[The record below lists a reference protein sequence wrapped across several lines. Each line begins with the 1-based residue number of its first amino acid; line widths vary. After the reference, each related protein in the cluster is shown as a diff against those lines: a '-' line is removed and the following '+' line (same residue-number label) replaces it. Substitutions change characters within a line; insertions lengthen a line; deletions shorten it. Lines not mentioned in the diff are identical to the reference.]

1 VRLLVTGVLGF
12 AGRHLCEA
20 AALRGHEVVGA
31 GVEEASRAQGVE
43 GLQAYRVCD
52 VRHLGEVEA
61 VYDEL
66 KPEGVI
72 HLAAQSSGAA
82 AFHDPPATFQIN
94 AGGTLHVLEA
104 ARRKEF
110 TGPILAV
117 TSSEAYGRIPLGR
130 PADESS
136 PLRPV
141 SPYGVSKAAAD
152 AAAQMYAIAYGLK
165 VVRARSFAHTGPGQT
180 TEFVASAWAQQ
191 VAQAEAKAEAGERGP
206 FVIKIGNV
214 DPVRDLGDV
223 RDVVVAYLDLLERGR
238 TGEAYNVCTGQGLK
252 LRDLL
257 EALRNMSRVPLGIE
271 SDPSR
276 MRSVDIPYLVGDRKK
291 IGVDVGWTPK
301 RTLAQTLESLLE
313 DWRARL
319 GASRPAGERA

>member
-1 VRLLVTGVLGF
+1 MRLLVTGVLGF

-20 AALRGHEVVGA
+20 AALAGYEVVGS
-31 GVEEASRAQGVE
+31 GLEDPTRATGVE
-43 GLQAYRVCD
+43 GLASYRVCD
-52 VRHLGEVEA
+52 VRNLGQVEA
-61 VYDEL
+61 LYDAL
-66 KPEGVI
+66 QPEAVV
-72 HLAAQSSGAA
+72 HLAAQSSGAV
-82 AFHDPPATFQIN
+82 AFHDPPATFQVN

-110 TGPILAV
+110 QGPILAV

-152 AAAQMYAIAYGLK
+152 AAAQMYAIAYGLRA
-165 VVRARSFAHTGPGQT
+165 VRARSFAHTGPGQA

-206 FVIKIGNV
+206 FVIKVGNL

-223 RDVVVAYLDLLERGR
+223 RDVVGAYLDLLERGR
-238 TGEAYNVCTGQGLK
+238 SGEAYNVCTGQGLK

-271 SDPSR
+271 SDPAR

-301 RTLAQTLESLLE
+301 RTLAETLESLLE
-313 DWRARL
+313 HWRSRL

>member
-1 VRLLVTGVLGF
+1 MRLLVTGVLGF
-12 AGRHLCEA
+12 AGRHLCET
-20 AALRGHEVVGA
+20 AALRGHEIVGS
-31 GVEEASRAQGVE
+31 GLEDPSHAQGVV
-43 GLQAYRVCD
+43 GLSAYRVCD

-61 VYDEL
+61 LYKEL
-66 KPEGVI
+66 EPEGVI

-104 ARRKEF
+104 ARRREF
-110 TGPILAV
+110 AGPILAV

-152 AAAQMYAIAYGLK
+152 AAAQMYAVAYGLK

-191 VAQAEAKAEAGERGP
+191 VAQAEARADAGERGP

-313 DWRARL
+313 DWRTRL

>member
-1 VRLLVTGVLGF
+1 MRLLVTGVLGF

-20 AALRGHEVVGA
+20 AALRGHEVVGS
-31 GVEEASRAQGVE
+31 GLEDASRAQAVE
-43 GLQAYRVCD
+43 GLAGYRVCD

-61 VYDEL
+61 VYQEL
-66 KPEGVI
+66 QPEAVI

-82 AFHDPPATFQIN
+82 AFHDPPTTFHIN
-94 AGGTLHVLEA
+94 AGGTLNVLEA

-110 TGPILAV
+110 AGPILAV

-152 AAAQMYAIAYGLK
+152 AAAQMYAVAYGLK
-165 VVRARSFAHTGPGQT
+165 VVRARSFAHTGPGQAI
-180 TEFVASAWAQQ
+180 EFVASAWAQQ

-206 FVIKIGNV
+206 FVIRIGNV

-223 RDVVVAYLDLLERGR
+223 RDMVVAYLDLLERGR
-238 TGEAYNVCTGQGLK
+238 PGEAYNVCTGQGLK

-301 RTLAQTLESLLE
+301 RTLAETLEALLE
-313 DWRARL
+313 DWRSRL
-319 GASRPAGERA
+319 GASKPAGERA